1 MADYISCY
9 NEKKELEHF
18 AVPEPVYVY
27 IQQLEHEITYKYG
40 GVQKLYPFRFN
51 EDTFQTVPPDPTPP
65 PKVL

>member
-1 MADYISCY
+1 MTDYISCY

-40 GVQKLYPFRFN
+40 GVQKLYPFRFGEKN
-51 EDTFQTVPPDPTPP
+51 E
-65 PKVL
+65 